1 MQAVKSVTRTMVPK
15 VKPAVDL
22 GLNTSQKNEKAAM
35 AIIAPPK
42 EAVTKYEGGGGYAWG
57 VTWTG
62 KCDKWGK
69 DEAPIVDWD
78 EVKQAFAVWK
88 GFVPYNPFQYMGG
101 VFSVMKEA
109 QNPTPH
115 GKALLLCSLCQ

>member
-1 MQAVKSVTRTMVPK
+1 MASRGMQAIKSVTRTMTPK

-35 AIIAPPK
+35 AIIAPVK
-42 EAVTKYEGGGGYAWG
+42 EITLAEAAVTFEGGNTYAWG

-69 DEAPIVDWD
+69 EDPPIIDWD
-78 EVKQAFAVWK
+78 EVKKAFTHI
-88 GFVPYNPFQYMGG
+88 G
-101 VFSVMKEA
+101 
-109 QNPTPH
+109 
-115 GKALLLCSLCQ
+115 